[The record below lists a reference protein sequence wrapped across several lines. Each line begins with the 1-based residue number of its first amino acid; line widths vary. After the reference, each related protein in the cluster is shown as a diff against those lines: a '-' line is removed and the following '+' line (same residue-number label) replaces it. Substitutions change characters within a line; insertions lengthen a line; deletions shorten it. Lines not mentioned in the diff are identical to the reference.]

1 MCNPSLAKVM
11 RNVRRITRFLEKKP
25 NQTTTTRNVSSLS
38 VQVLPQTNVDP
49 LPPKTLA
56 VSRQLNISIP
66 PPLSRNLSYPKFTTT
81 EIVPGIQND
90 DEYLFSSYINGGPHC
105 TTSSQQILYGFPY
118 KLNMDMKCT
127 ND

>member
-1 MCNPSLAKVM
+1 
-11 RNVRRITRFLEKKP
+11 
-25 NQTTTTRNVSSLS
+25 VSSLS

-56 VSRQLNISIP
+56 DSRQLNISIP
-66 PPLSRNLSYPKFTTT
+66 PSSRNLSYQKFPTTK
-81 EIVPGIQND
+81 IVPGIQND
-90 DEYLFSSYINGGPHC
+90 DEYLFSSYINVGSQLLSAAFAMKNTP
-105 TTSSQQILYGFPY
+105 SSQQILYGFTF